1 MVAVSLLARCAGRM
15 AIESLLSN
23 LNEPRNNI
31 VRGVSVSPGVRGF
44 FVAFGR
50 RTRPGPSELD
60 ASPAYNRACNS
71 NRACNIRSVAG
82 VV

>member
-31 VRGVSVSPGVRGF
+31 VRGVSVSPASGASSWPSGHH
-44 FVAFGR
+44 GR
-50 RTRPGPSELD
+50 DPSTMHLRLVIARAIRTVPAIFE
-60 ASPAYNRACNS
+60 ASPALHD
-71 NRACNIRSVAG
+71 I
-82 VV
+82 